1 MLHEAVV
8 VLQACEAL
16 HSLEK
21 MVEGLEKVQE
31 LLCG

>member
-1 MLHEAVV
+1 MLHKAVV

-16 HSLEK
+16 HLLDK
-21 MVEGLEKVQE
+21 MVEGAEKVQE